1 MNDDNPLDVDVCLP
15 KVSDQSNPAKLPRK
29 NQGLVKWKARLWEQ
43 SILIIRYLFESNAV
57 VIVEKYINILRRG
70 KR

>member
-15 KVSDQSNPAKLPRK
+15 TVSDKSNPAKLPRK

-43 SILIIRYLFESNAV
+43 ICS
-57 VIVEKYINILRRG
+57 
-70 KR
+70 